1 MNLYMYIAY
10 YFETFF
16 KNPYA
21 MYKLI
26 STRNQWNANVK
37 QNSAYAL
44 KEIELMRENKFFCP
58 WQKMKIRTL
67 WVV

>member
-10 YFETFF
+10 YFETFKK
-16 KNPYA
+16 KNIGYA

-26 STRNQWNANVK
+26 STQNQWNAML
-37 QNSAYAL
+37 YAL
-44 KEIELMRENKFFCP
+44 KEIELKRENKFFRP

>member
-1 MNLYMYIAY
+1 
-10 YFETFF
+10 
-16 KNPYA
+16 

-26 STRNQWNANVK
+26 STQNQWNAML
-37 QNSAYAL
+37 YAL
-44 KEIELMRENKFFCP
+44 KEIELKRENKFFCP